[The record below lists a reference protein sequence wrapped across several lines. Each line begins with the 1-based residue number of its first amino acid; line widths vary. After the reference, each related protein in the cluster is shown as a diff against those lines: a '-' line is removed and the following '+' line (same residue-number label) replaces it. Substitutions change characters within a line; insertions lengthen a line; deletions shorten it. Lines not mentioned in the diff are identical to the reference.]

1 MFDRMKKYP
10 ARTQAAVV
18 AVVSTVT
25 AFGVNW
31 SADQVG
37 AVTTLSAA
45 LIALFLERPGGDAAG
60 REI

>member
-1 MFDRMKKYP
+1 MTRIRKYP

-18 AVVSTVT
+18 AAVALVT

-37 AVTTLSAA
+37 AVTTFSAA
-45 LIALFLERPGGDAAG
+45 LIALFLETPGKIAPGDNA
-60 REI
+60 